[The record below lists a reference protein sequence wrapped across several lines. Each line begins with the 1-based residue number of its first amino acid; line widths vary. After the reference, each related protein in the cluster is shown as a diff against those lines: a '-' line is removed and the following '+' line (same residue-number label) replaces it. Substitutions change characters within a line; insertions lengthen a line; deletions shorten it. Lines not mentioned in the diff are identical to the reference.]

1 MSRLV
6 LVVALAVSLAGV
18 ACGSDD
24 DDSGSDQE
32 QLRALYD
39 DYLAAI
45 AEGDAAAACEQLTEV
60 SQEATAA
67 DFDSCEQALESSTG
81 FDEGEFGEVRLTDI
95 EIEDDVATA
104 QARTS
109 FGSQPV
115 RFEQTDDGWR
125 LAPGG

>member
-6 LVVALAVSLAGV
+6 LAVALALSLGAA
-18 ACGSDD
+18 ACGSDE
-24 DDSGSDQE
+24 DDSVSDQE

-39 DYLAAI
+39 DYLTAI
-45 AEGDAAAACEQLTEV
+45 GDGDAEAACDQLTEE
-60 SQEATAA
+60 SQEAAAA
-67 DFDSCEQALESSTG
+67 DFDSCEQALESAGG
-81 FDEGEFGEVRLTDI
+81 FGEGESGEVRLTDI

-104 QARTS
+104 QAKAP

>member
-6 LVVALAVSLAGV
+6 LVLALALSLSAL

-24 DDSGSDQE
+24 EDSGSDQE
-32 QLRALYD
+32 QLQALYD
-39 DYLAAI
+39 DYLTAI
-45 AEGDAAAACEQLTEV
+45 GEGDAATACEQLTEE

-67 DFDSCEQALESSTG
+67 NFDSCEQALESAAG
-81 FDEGEFGEVRLTDI
+81 FDEGDFGKVRLTRIKID
-95 EIEDDVATA
+95 DDVATA
-104 QARTS
+104 QATTN